1 MNWKEFLTETKT
13 ELIITILSLV
23 ILLTVFPIFL
33 SYVEARTGI
42 ILSDP
47 LLNYFEPVD
56 LTWFTFGFIY
66 LGLITAII
74 NFIPKPD
81 KLTLALQSYSVML
94 VFRITVM
101 YLTPL
106 DAPEKLIALN
116 DPFVQLFG
124 SGQVLTR
131 DLFFSGHTATLFLLY
146 LITDK
151 KWLKFIFLFCT
162 ILVGIFVLLQHV
174 HYTVDVI
181 AAPVFAYTS
190 YRIVL
195 AIKSGIVKINS

>member
-1 MNWKEFLTETKT
+1 MALFT
-13 ELIITILSLV
+13 LIAAIL
-23 ILLTVFPIFL
+23 
-33 SYVEARTGI
+33 
-42 ILSDP
+42 
-47 LLNYFEPVD
+47 
-56 LTWFTFGFIY
+56 
-66 LGLITAII
+66 

-81 KLTLALQSYSVML
+81 KLILALQSYSVML
-94 VFRITVM
+94 ILRMTVM

-106 DAPEKLIALN
+106 DPPEKLIALN

-124 SGQVLTR
+124 TGQVLTR

-146 LITDK
+146 LITGK
-151 KWLKFIFLFCT
+151 KWLKYIFLICT

-195 AIKSGIVKINS
+195 AIKSKTVKMNS